1 MTFSDRLVQ
10 LRKTRGWSQ
19 EDLADRMDVT
29 RQAVS
34 KWESGQTTPELDKI
48 ITLSELFGVSTD
60 YLLKGSEAL
69 SPVPETVPA
78 PEDTSLRSVTAA
90 EAREFLERKAKT
102 ALPMAIAAFLCI
114 ISPATML
121 VLLGF
126 SQLPGP
132 VVTESSAAAIGIV
145 AILLLVA
152 VAVAIFLS
160 CGLKARRFE
169 YLGREAFRPEPGVV
183 QMARERMEALHPL
196 YTRCL
201 VIGVCLCILSA
212 VPLLSCAL
220 FYGESELPIL
230 CSIAVLLLFVG
241 VGVACIIRG
250 NTEYEGCKILLQE
263 DSYSLVEKKRSSTV
277 AAFSGVYWLAVT
289 AVFLAY
295 SFLTN
300 DWEQNWIVWPVA
312 GVLFPALL
320 MVAKALAKPKE

>member
-1 MTFSDRLVQ
+1 MTFSERLIQ

-19 EDLADRMDVT
+19 EELAEQMDVT

-48 ITLSELFGVSTD
+48 VTLSELFGVSTD
-60 YLLKGSEAL
+60 YLLKGSGDL
-69 SPVPETVPA
+69 SPVPETALV
-78 PEDTSLRSVTAA
+78 PEDGDLRSVTVA
-90 EAREFLERKAKT
+90 EARAFLERKAQT
-102 ALPMAIAAFLCI
+102 ALPTAIAVFLCI

-126 SQLPGP
+126 STLPTSG
-132 VVTESSAAAIGIV
+132 VTESSASAIGVV
-145 AILLLVA
+145 AILPLVA

-160 CGLKARRFE
+160 CGLKTRRFE

-183 QMARERMEALHPL
+183 QMARERMEALQPL

-250 NTEYEGCKILLQE
+250 STEYDGCKILLQE
-263 DSYSLVEKKRSSTV
+263 DSHSLAEKKRSSTV
-277 AAFSGVYWLAVT
+277 AAFSGIYWLAVT

-295 SFLTN
+295 SFMMD
-300 DWEQNWIVWPVA
+300 DWERSWIVWPVA

-320 MVAKALAKPKE
+320 LVAKALAKPKE